1 MAELVLPSGA
11 IKVIQTQQNMVG
23 GTIAGGAAAVSPN
36 DTDKNSELNI
46 LQQIKEVTLNSFKK
60 TTQIAK
66 TLLDTLNFE
75 KKQKRLEKDAAAEIL
90 KEEAAVKGGGVTIT
104 NSKTS
109 KETKGKFDAAAFAM
123 GQSVAPIFGFIKKIG
138 KIFAPTFLINLLGPL
153 GKLFGKGGFLFRFL
167 GPLGPIGLI
176 IGGVALLFKYSDEIV
191 KALTPA
197 IDGIKKLAQENAPL
211 ITALKNGFD
220 FLFKNIIGGI
230 GRIIGGIIEDIG
242 PLIGGFTKLL
252 QGDIMGGFKDIG
264 TGLLNIVLFIP
275 RAIARFFEP
284 VLAKIEASIRAIP
297 ENIANFFTDLKDQAI
312 ENARNNIQAIKDL
325 FTGAFNTIKNSV
337 TGIFS
342 SIGDFFSN
350 LVDNIKSFINNAIDS
365 LPLPDFLKK
374 KLKLETRAT
383 KEADERISE
392 TGVKSKYI
400 DENISGMER
409 ERMTGGGAT
418 MGEGFAEAQGE
429 KYGTAKITQS
439 GTAGYDSAA
448 GILTPKQM
456 TELNSLKTT
465 DEQMAYLKS
474 LDEEEQKRREMILR
488 LRDKKIAFDKQNADY
503 IKKYKVD
510 EPEFMSPDDQMLQ
523 DSKFQRQAKNQAKA
537 LVGEG
542 ATGGQ
547 TIIVNNQPTTVTSQN
562 DIKKA
567 DMYSGNINTS
577 SGDDYFERNIEGY
590 A

>member
-1 MAELVLPSGA
+1 L
-11 IKVIQTQQNMVG
+11 T
-23 GTIAGGAAAVSPN
+23 
-36 DTDKNSELNI
+36 
-46 LQQIKEVTLNSFKK
+46 
-60 TTQIAK
+60 
-66 TLLDTLNFE
+66 
-75 KKQKRLEKDAAAEIL
+75 
-90 KEEAAVKGGGVTIT
+90 
-104 NSKTS
+104 
-109 KETKGKFDAAAFAM
+109 
-123 GQSVAPIFGFIKKIG
+123 
-138 KIFAPTFLINLLGPL
+138 
-153 GKLFGKGGFLFRFL
+153 KLFGKGGFLFRFL

-312 ENARNNIQAIKDL
+312 ENARNNIQAIKDF
-325 FTGAFNTIKNSV
+325 FTGTFNTIKNSI

-350 LVDNIKSFINNAIDS
+350 IVDNIKSFINNAIDS

-542 ATGGQ
+542 TTGGQ